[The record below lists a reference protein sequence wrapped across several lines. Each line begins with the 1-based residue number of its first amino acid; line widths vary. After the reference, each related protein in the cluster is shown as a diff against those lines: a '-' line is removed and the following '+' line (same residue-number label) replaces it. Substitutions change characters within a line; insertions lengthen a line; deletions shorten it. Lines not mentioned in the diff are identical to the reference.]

1 MPANPKKKPG
11 TTAMSANPKKKPGT
25 EVFDPTAAV
34 DGASDSI
41 IEHESNLGQLQI
53 PTLPLHERRVAARE
67 ILSAA
72 CSDDTVA
79 SLLTISGTVAIH
91 EETIVRARIAIGGHF
106 QSILHAIQK
115 DVMAD
120 GDDSPGRQKLALQL
134 TYEYI
139 GAVHRYSR
147 AVARNHMLV
156 YQRFARN
163 AEAQRLLSYSEM
175 LLLAEQFKND
185 EDITLLLDEKREA
198 NLPEVDFKAR
208 AREYGMKLK
217 QAHET
222 IAQMTEVIAQ
232 SEGDFFIKSSEFQR
246 LQTSNTEL
254 EKSLEESGKKIQTI
268 EQARAEVSARLVAA
282 RSESQT
288 AQDRVL
294 ELEAGVADLRAQL
307 DAAKNSPNGPV
318 ETKEVEVLPPEYASK
333 LEALQAAEKLLAA
346 KQAEV
351 QALET
356 AAATKQQE
364 LASTEETLK
373 DSGKLLATSDAL
385 KDLIDHFSLFH
396 TSYITARLKV
406 AAAGTPEPFR
416 GILMEID
423 SKMQNLHLEVQAA
436 IARSA

>member
-139 GAVHRYSR
+139 GAERWPRSFGQD
-147 AVARNHMLV
+147 
-156 YQRFARN
+156 QRV
-163 AEAQRLLSYSEM
+163 
-175 LLLAEQFKND
+175 FKWNC
-185 EDITLLLDEKREA
+185 
-198 NLPEVDFKAR
+198 
-208 AREYGMKLK
+208 
-217 QAHET
+217 
-222 IAQMTEVIAQ
+222 
-232 SEGDFFIKSSEFQR
+232 
-246 LQTSNTEL
+246 
-254 EKSLEESGKKIQTI
+254 
-268 EQARAEVSARLVAA
+268 
-282 RSESQT
+282 
-288 AQDRVL
+288 
-294 ELEAGVADLRAQL
+294 
-307 DAAKNSPNGPV
+307 
-318 ETKEVEVLPPEYASK
+318 
-333 LEALQAAEKLLAA
+333 
-346 KQAEV
+346 
-351 QALET
+351 
-356 AAATKQQE
+356 
-364 LASTEETLK
+364 
-373 DSGKLLATSDAL
+373 
-385 KDLIDHFSLFH
+385 
-396 TSYITARLKV
+396 
-406 AAAGTPEPFR
+406 
-416 GILMEID
+416 
-423 SKMQNLHLEVQAA
+423 
-436 IARSA
+436 